1 MTKISFGILTPQQ
14 SLHFKTLQRTWKEAE
29 LSGFESAWLVD
40 HFIPYDFPNCPITE
54 PCLECWVTLSALAMD
69 TATIRLGPLV
79 SCNSYRSP
87 ALLAKMAASLDVIS
101 GGRVNFGIG
110 AGWLRPEHEA
120 FGYPFPKTPERI
132 ERLREA
138 IDIIIKMW
146 TEEKTTYIGTHYK
159 IVNAV
164 NNPKPL
170 QKPHPPIYIGAEHER
185 MVKFAAEKADVW
197 NFPSDINAYSL
208 KEYEGRVHT
217 LQSHCDLIGRNP
229 NSIIKSW
236 LGIALLAKNE
246 TQLNEKI
253 KLMESRYVS
262 QEKLLRQIVGTAKE
276 CAQKIGEYID
286 LGVTEFIL
294 IFPEAH
300 QASCL
305 REFSDNVMYEFG
317 AGKLSGTN

>member
-40 HFIPYDFPNCPITE
+40 HFIPYDFPNRPITE
-54 PCLECWVTLSALAMD
+54 PCLECWVTLSALA
-69 TATIRLGPLV
+69 THTEKIRLGPLV

-110 AGWLRPEHEA
+110 AGWLQPEHEA

-138 IDIIIKMW
+138 IDIITKMW

-208 KEYEGRVHT
+208 KEYEDRVHA

-236 LGIALLAKNE
+236 LGITLLAKNE

-253 KLMESRYVS
+253 KSVKSRTINRT
-262 QEKLLRQIVGTAKE
+262 KLLRQIVGTTEE
-276 CAQKIGEYID
+276 CAQKIGEYVD

-300 QASCL
+300 QKDCL
-305 REFSDNVMYEFG
+305 NEFSDNVMYEFD

>member
-1 MTKISFGILTPQQ
+1 
-14 SLHFKTLQRTWKEAE
+14 
-29 LSGFESAWLVD
+29 
-40 HFIPYDFPNCPITE
+40 
-54 PCLECWVTLSALAMD
+54 
-69 TATIRLGPLV
+69 
-79 SCNSYRSP
+79 
-87 ALLAKMAASLDVIS
+87 MAASLDVIS

-120 FGYPFPKTPERI
+120 FGYPFPKTTERI
-132 ERLREA
+132 EKLREA
-138 IDIIIKMW
+138 IDIINKMW
-146 TEEKTTYIGTHYK
+146 TEEKPTYIGTHYK

-197 NFPSDINAYSL
+197 NFPSDINAYTL
-208 KEYEGRVHT
+208 KEYEDRVHT

-236 LGIALLAKNE
+236 LGIVLLAKNE
-246 TQLNEKI
+246 KQLNEKI
-253 KLMESRYVS
+253 KSMKSRYVS
-262 QEKLLRQIVGTAKE
+262 REKLLRQIVGTAKE
-276 CAQKIGEYID
+276 CAQKIGEYAD

-300 QASCL
+300 QTIL
-305 REFSDNVMYEFG
+305 REFSDNVMHEFG
-317 AGKLSGTN
+317 AGKASGTT